1 MACAK
6 FYGQVV
12 FGIIVLKFIYIAAVI
27 HIAVIAVI
35 TVAKCMDTSYL
46 MIVCW
51 WAARPNFEAV
61 INEAAASIICQCK
74 CTYLLAP
81 LFCFPPQ
88 ALKKIRQNRRVL
100 TFSGSYCHVWVSCQ
114 FSLMAFISVRK
125 FLFSLFYG
133 VFMRNEVY
141 CQMLQRNLLGWLKRM
156 VHMGIG
162 FKY

>member
-35 TVAKCMDTSYL
+35 TVANCMDTSYL

-81 LFCFPPQ
+81 LFGVPPQ

-100 TFSGSYCHVWVSCQ
+100 TFSGSTVMYGWAASFHWWPLSVWGNSFFFPVLRS
-114 FSLMAFISVRK
+114 FHEKWSILSNASKESI
-125 FLFSLFYG
+125 
-133 VFMRNEVY
+133 
-141 CQMLQRNLLGWLKRM
+141 RM
-156 VHMGIG
+156 T
-162 FKY
+162 